1 MRPQLTLGLFRA
13 EEEQLEEAMTVLGMA
28 EGTDVRH
35 QFEPQGT
42 SWVRFSARGR
52 VVFHTWPERQ
62 LISVD
67 VWSDKRVDL
76 NATLATLGWEPLEG
90 MRP

>member
-13 EEEQLEEAMTVLGMA
+13 AEGQLEEAMAVLGME

-42 SWVRFSARGR
+42 SWARFSERGR

-67 VWSDKRVDL
+67 LWSEERIDL
-76 NATLATLGWEPLEG
+76 NTELARLGWEPLKG
-90 MRP
+90 VQS